1 MYEEI
6 INRVD
11 TYMDEYYPELRGNPY
26 VNYKGYWEYGV
37 IEFTFTYEER
47 KIMVQRFSLHEMTP
61 RKDNAFN
68 QTIEELIA
76 YSEFLSGPDG
86 SDERIVIS
94 NGYTRVN
101 DQLGSTYNYLKQTEY
116 GNWLEISID
125 YDRKR
130 IEVEVLCGTFG
141 ISWAEYEKVTLRY
154 TYENLEQVLTEI
166 EQDVKQVY
174 YEFITFDQTLT
185 ELKNRFLNEQSE
197 KRQFTQ

>member
-6 INRVD
+6 INRAD
-11 TYMDEYYPELRGNPY
+11 TYMNEYYPELRGNPY
-26 VNYKGYWEYGV
+26 VTYKVYWGSGV

-47 KIMVQRFSLHEMTP
+47 KIMVQKFNLREMTP
-61 RKDNAFN
+61 RKDNVFN
-68 QTIEELIA
+68 QTIEKLIA
-76 YSEFLSGPDG
+76 YSEFLRGPDG

-101 DQLGSTYNYLKQTEY
+101 DQLGPTYNYQKQTEY
-116 GNWLEISID
+116 GNGVEISID

-130 IEVEVLCGTFG
+130 IEVEVDCETFG

-185 ELKNRFLNEQSE
+185 QLKNRFLDEQSD